1 MTKGNRRFHRLSTKF
16 ICGTA
21 AILALI
27 LAATLFVNSKVAARY
42 YLRQQTAY
50 VSQAGSRIREYL
62 DAGMSPDEAVA
73 SLKGPNDRAVLTAWI
88 RAFLMLTPPP
98 AEDQGSGI

>member
-42 YLRQQTAY
+42 YLRQPGRQPHQGIFRRWNVT
-50 VSQAGSRIREYL
+50 GRSRRQPGKL
-62 DAGMSPDEAVA
+62 
-73 SLKGPNDRAVLTAWI
+73 
-88 RAFLMLTPPP
+88 
-98 AEDQGSGI
+98 

>member
-1 MTKGNRRFHRLSTKF
+1 MTKGKRRFHRLSTKF

-42 YLRQQTAY
+42 YLRQQTGR
-50 VSQAGSRIREYL
+50 Q
-62 DAGMSPDEAVA
+62 PH
-73 SLKGPNDRAVLTAWI
+73 
-88 RAFLMLTPPP
+88 
-98 AEDQGSGI
+98 QGIFRRWNVTG